1 MKTGDDWV
9 LTIKD
14 TGDTLTIH
22 DIVNNNI
29 DSFVFENG
37 KSYTADEIS
46 KALITENTQNN
57 GIL

>member
-1 MKTGDDWV
+1 MDKTAHV
-9 LTIKD
+9 QLVVAAQTIR
-14 TGDTLTIH
+14 
-22 DIVNNNI
+22 VNNNV
-29 DSFVFENG
+29 DSFVFGNG